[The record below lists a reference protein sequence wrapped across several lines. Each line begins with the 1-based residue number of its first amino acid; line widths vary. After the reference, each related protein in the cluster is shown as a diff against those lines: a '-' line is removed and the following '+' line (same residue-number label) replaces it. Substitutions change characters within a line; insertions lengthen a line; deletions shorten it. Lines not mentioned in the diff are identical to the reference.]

1 MSAPAS
7 SAAETST
14 IPGKTQFRSYV
25 PDRANLPELT
35 ISAVLLGSVLGIIFG
50 ASSLYLFL
58 KVSMT
63 VSASIPVAVL
73 SITIFR
79 GLSHAFGIRRAT
91 ILENNV
97 VQTAGSAGESIAFGV
112 GAAMPALMLLGYE
125 LELTRVMLVAVLGG
139 LLGILMMIP
148 LRRAFIVKQHG
159 VLPYPEG
166 TACAKVLI
174 VGEQGGSNARTVFL
188 GVGFSFLYQL
198 LMQATK
204 FWSELWKQPVSRI
217 SGYDK
222 AVVSLEPS
230 PMLLGVGYIIG
241 PRIASVMVAGGLT
254 TALLIVPTIAYFGNG
269 LPTALAPV
277 QQQRI
282 AEMEPGQIASTY
294 GRYIGA
300 GAVATGGILSMLNAL
315 PLIISSITGSLR
327 DLGSDKEELAGGVP
341 RTERDLPMS
350 VVFLGSLALVLV
362 IATSYLIPTDFFGR
376 LVGAVMVVLFGF
388 LFVTVSSRITGVI
401 GSSSNPISGMTIATL
416 LLVCLIFVVLG
427 WIGPEFRLTALSIA
441 GVVCIASSNGGT
453 TSQDLKTGFLVGA
466 TPWKQQVAILVG
478 ALTSALVMGVTLHG
492 LNAAYTTRH
501 TDARLLPTV
510 NAPAEELK
518 GTEIGKDG
526 KSYRVW
532 WVLSPRP
539 GVQAGKYLVDESL
552 QAREFVDPGIG
563 GRMTTD
569 ESGAKIQKFN
579 PAQPQLFATLIQG
592 IMSRD
597 LPWGLVMIGAML
609 AIVMQLCGVSALAYA
624 VGVYL
629 PLSTTLPIFVGG
641 LVRKLVDQARG
652 FSDAEAD
659 MSPGTL
665 MSTGLIAGG
674 SLAGIIVAFLVFFP
688 ELKAR
693 LDFAALPGGTESFK
707 ISSLAA
713 FSVMVAV
720 LLAVGLIGK
729 RPISVEAA
737 AGDKPLLGEIGE
749 FEERD

>member
-1 MSAPAS
+1 MSAPD
-7 SAAETST
+7 SAVTEV
-14 IPGKTQFRSYV
+14 PGQPGTTTFRSYV
-25 PDRANLPELT
+25 PDRADLPELT
-35 ISAVLLGSVLGIIFG
+35 VSAVLLGSVLGIIFG

-79 GLSHAFGIRRAT
+79 GLSRLTGFRRAT

-125 LELTRVMLVAVLGG
+125 LELPRVMLVAVLGG

-174 VGEQGGSNARTVFL
+174 VGEQGGSNAKTVFL
-188 GVGFSFLYQL
+188 GVGFGFLYQL
-198 LMQATK
+198 LMQALK
-204 FWSELWKQPVSRI
+204 FWSELWKQPI
-217 SGYDK
+217 SGVPGYSK

-254 TALLIVPTIAYFGNG
+254 TALLIVPMISFFGDG
-269 LPTALAPV
+269 LPGPLAPV
-277 QQQRI
+277 QQKRI
-282 AEMEPGQIASTY
+282 AAMEPGEIASTY

-315 PLIISSITGSLR
+315 PLIIASVTGSLR
-327 DLGSDKEELAGGVP
+327 DLGSGKQSLDGGVP

-350 VVFLGSLALVLV
+350 VVLLGSLGLVLV
-362 IATSYLIPTDFFGR
+362 IAASYLIPTDLPGR
-376 LVGAVMVVLFGF
+376 LIGAVMVVLFGF

-427 WIGPEFRLTALSIA
+427 WVGPEYRLTALSIA

-466 TPWKQQVAILVG
+466 TPWKQQVAILIG
-478 ALTSALVMGVTLHG
+478 ALSSALVMGGTLYA
-492 LNAAYTTRH
+492 LNTAYTTRH
-501 TDARLLPTV
+501 TDAGLLPTV
-510 NAPAEELK
+510 KAPADELK
-518 GTEIGKDG
+518 GTAIGKDG

-532 WVLSPRP
+532 WVLKARP
-539 GVQAGKYLVDESL
+539 GVQTGQYLVDDSL
-552 QAREFVDPGIG
+552 DVREFVDPGIG

-569 ESGAKIQKFN
+569 EAGGKIQKFT
-579 PAQPQLFATLIQG
+579 PAQPELFATLIRG
-592 IMSRD
+592 IMERD
-597 LPWGLVMIGAML
+597 LPWGLFLIGATL

-641 LVRKLVDQARG
+641 MVRKVVDKARKL
-652 FSDAEAD
+652 SDEEAD

-674 SLAGIIVAFLVFFP
+674 SIAGIIAAFLIFVP
-688 ELKAR
+688 DVKAK
-693 LDFAALPGGTESFK
+693 LDFAAQPGGGETFA
-707 ISSLAA
+707 ISSLLA
-713 FSVMVAV
+713 FAVMVAV
-720 LLAVGLIGK
+720 LFAVGFFGR
-729 RPISVEAA
+729 RPVPGVAEG
-737 AGDKPLLGEIGE
+737 GDKPQLGEIG
-749 FEERD
+749 DQ